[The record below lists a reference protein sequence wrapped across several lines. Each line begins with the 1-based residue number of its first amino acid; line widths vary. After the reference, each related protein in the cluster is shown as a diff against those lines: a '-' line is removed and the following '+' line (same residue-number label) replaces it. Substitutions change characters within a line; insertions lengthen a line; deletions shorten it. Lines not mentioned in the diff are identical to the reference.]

1 MDKLEAIERFKQA
14 REKRRRLDDVL
25 DEVYTAEEATE
36 LKQVIATYF
45 ATKLSKE
52 MQRLADEKGWME
64 FQYQPTYYRRDEEGE
79 YLTLFG
85 NRVSPFRGKFD
96 WSDPKVFEKDID
108 KE

>member
-52 MQRLADEKGWME
+52 MQRLADEKGWMDN
-64 FQYQPTYYRRDEEGE
+64 TYEELAKE
-79 YLTLFG
+79 H
-85 NRVSPFRGKFD
+85 FRTPYNP
-96 WSDPKVFEKDID
+96 S
-108 KE
+108 